1 MFVSLPDIAQWAW
14 ARHHNILS
22 WYIRPVVLVP
32 MGYFAWRRSLP
43 GIAFAFLA
51 LLSSMAWFPPPAA
64 SDPRI
69 VALLAAEKD
78 YLLGPWPWWKFAIAL
93 FGAGSLLAMCAAFW
107 LRSWKLALVVIN
119 LIMVAKI
126 TWT

>member
-1 MFVSLPDIAQWAW
+1 
-14 ARHHNILS
+14 
-22 WYIRPVVLVP
+22 
-32 MGYFAWRRSLP
+32 
-43 GIAFAFLA
+43 
-51 LLSSMAWFPPPAA
+51 
-64 SDPRI
+64 
-69 VALLAAEKD
+69 VA
-78 YLLGPWPWWKFAIAL
+78 WWKFAIAL